1 MGKMIKEELYDKN
14 AGTLKYEEGIAL
26 IPSNLELSWLEMML
40 VNTMSREIALRE
52 YLKELKGNYDYILID
67 CMPSLRMITIN
78 ALSAADSVIIHVQA
92 QYLPAKGM
100 TQLIKTINRVK
111 KINPNQK
118 IDGIVMT
125 IVDVRTNLA
134 KLCMRGLKVTT
145 EEI

>member
-1 MGKMIKEELYDKN
+1 
-14 AGTLKYEEGIAL
+14 
-26 IPSNLELSWLEMML
+26 MML

-78 ALSAADSVIIHVQA
+78 ALSAADSVIIPVQA

-111 KINPNQK
+111 KINPNLK

-134 KLCMRGLKVTT
+134 KWCMRALKVTT